1 MAAEKRKALGRGL
14 DALLSGEEETL
25 REERA
30 APPEPG
36 PAEGRLSRVAPG
48 RLRPGLHQPRMDFDE
63 DALKELSESIRRS
76 GIIQPILARRS
87 GDGFEIVA
95 GERRWRAAVMAG
107 LETVPLLLME
117 AAGAE
122 ALELAVIENLQRSD
136 LNPIEEASAYV
147 SMMERL
153 GLTQEEVAARAGKDR
168 STVANYVRLLK
179 LPAEVQEA
187 VAAGNLSMGHARAL
201 LSLRSDDEK
210 KAFSREAVKK
220 ELSVRQLEG
229 RIRKVLAGRAAGG
242 AKYPHLVKG
251 GGAGRTPGAVPAGHQ
266 GAPPGRARD
275 QGPDIGRREEGKD
288 RHRVLLG
295 REPRGNHREAG
306 LTAGRRSGS
315 WREAGRTTRRA
326 SRPFSG
332 KEPSSRG

>member
-14 DALLSGEEETL
+14 DALLDGEEEAA

-36 PAEGRLSRVAPG
+36 PAEEPDEGRLSRVAPG

-63 DALKELSESIRRS
+63 DALKELSESVGRS

-136 LNPIEEASAYV
+136 LNPIEEASAYMGMV
-147 SMMERL
+147 ERL
-153 GLTQEEVAARAGKDR
+153 GLTHEEVAARVGKDR

-201 LSLRSDDEK
+201 LSLRSDDEM

-220 ELSVRQLEG
+220 ELSVRQLEA

-242 AKYPHLVKG
+242 AKYPHLVKEG
-251 GGAGRTPGAVPAGHQ
+251 GPAGPQ
-266 GAPPGRARD
+266 ALFLRDIRERLRAALGTKVQISGD
-275 QGPDIGRREEGKD
+275 EKKGTIIIEYYSAENLEGIVEKL
-288 RHRVLLG
+288 V
-295 REPRGNHREAG
+295 
-306 LTAGRRSGS
+306 
-315 WREAGRTTRRA
+315 
-326 SRPFSG
+326 
-332 KEPSSRG
+332 

>member
-14 DALLSGEEETL
+14 DALLSVEEETL

-36 PAEGRLSRVAPG
+36 PAEEAAEGRLSRVAPG

-122 ALELAVIENLQRSD
+122 VLELAVIENLQRSD

-251 GGAGRTPGAVPAGHQ
+251 GGPAGPQ
-266 GAPPGRARD
+266 ALFLRDIRERLRAALGTKVQISGDEKKGRIVIEYYSA
-275 QGPDIGRREEGKD
+275 ENLEGIIEKL
-288 RHRVLLG
+288 V
-295 REPRGNHREAG
+295 
-306 LTAGRRSGS
+306 
-315 WREAGRTTRRA
+315 
-326 SRPFSG
+326 
-332 KEPSSRG
+332 